1 MGGFPSSHSSLPSLG
16 SPLILKPQDP
26 IQNPQNPSYG
36 RPTQG
41 HSSNPQNPSYGGPT
55 QGHSSNPQN
64 PSYGRPTQ
72 GHSSNPQ
79 NPSYGGPTQGH
90 SSNPQNPSYGGPTQ
104 GHSSNPQNPSYGRPT
119 QGHSSNPQNPSYGGP
134 TQGHSSNPQ
143 NPSYGRP
150 TQGHSS
156 NPQNPSYG
164 GPTQGHSSN
173 PQNPSYG
180 RPTQGHSSNPQNPSY
195 GGPTQGH
202 SSNPQNPSYGRPTQ
216 GHSPNPQNPSQGG
229 TTPSRYPN
237 VQNPSY
243 PGKPQLPSQNPQNPI
258 YPGKPQLPSQNP
270 QNPIYPGKP
279 QLPSQNPQNPIYPGK
294 PQLPSQNP
302 QAPSHTGYP
311 SLSHTSSHNPSLTG
325 SHTSRYPSNPSVGT
339 HTQRYP
345 NHQGKP
351 QQTGSHPQTKNPRPK
366 RPLLPPQTPK
376 LPSKAPVLPPP
387 KPIYPVKYSPR
398 GYANIQSQ
406 QDPQVPQPQQ
416 LSESYKPH
424 QATSSHG
431 PSVYPGN
438 LQKQPSFHTCEVEES
453 QRVPCGSIDI
463 SAAACDAISCCFDGR
478 NCYFAKAVT
487 VQCTKDAY
495 FIVVVARD
503 STIPNIDLDSVLLW
517 GDGPGC
523 THVDSNSDFAIYY
536 FPVTACGTIVL
547 EEPGVIIYENRMS
560 STFEVGMGELGM
572 TTRDSSYELLFQC
585 RYTGTSVEALVIDF
599 ALQDPPLPVAA
610 LGPLRVQMKLAK
622 GYCSVKGCDEV
633 EAAYTSFYTD
643 AEFPVPKVLREPV
656 YVEVQ
661 LLERTDPFVVLTLGH
676 CWTTASPNPHS
687 LPQWDLLIDG
697 CPYTHDNYMTSLVEI
712 HPSSG
717 VEFPGHH
724 RRFFFKMFSF
734 VDTSVMEPTR
744 QQVYIHCSTSLCH
757 AIPGSNCEPHCFRKM
772 RSKRSTQAPENT
784 PKTVASTGP
793 VVYTAA

>member
-1 MGGFPSSHSSLPSLG
+1 MPEPRMGGFPSSHSSLPSLG

-339 HTQRYP
+339 HTQP
-345 NHQGKP
+345 
-351 QQTGSHPQTKNPRPK
+351 
-366 RPLLPPQTPK
+366 
-376 LPSKAPVLPPP
+376 PVLPPP
-387 KPIYPVKYSPR
+387 KPIYP
-398 GYANIQSQ
+398 
-406 QDPQVPQPQQ
+406 
-416 LSESYKPH
+416 
-424 QATSSHG
+424 
-431 PSVYPGN
+431 
-438 LQKQPSFHTCEVEES
+438 
-453 QRVPCGSIDI
+453 RVPCGSIDI

>member
-1 MGGFPSSHSSLPSLG
+1 MAKLGSATLVALALLGCLFGTEAQDPSSSMPEPRMGGFPSSHSSLPSLG

-216 GHSPNPQNPSQGG
+216 
-229 TTPSRYPN
+229 
-237 VQNPSY
+237 
-243 PGKPQLPSQNPQNPI
+243 
-258 YPGKPQLPSQNP
+258 
-270 QNPIYPGKP
+270 
-279 QLPSQNPQNPIYPGK
+279 
-294 PQLPSQNP
+294 
-302 QAPSHTGYP
+302 
-311 SLSHTSSHNPSLTG
+311 
-325 SHTSRYPSNPSVGT
+325 VGT

-772 RSKRSTQAPENT
+772 RKAPENT

>member
-1 MGGFPSSHSSLPSLG
+1 TMAKLG
-16 SPLILKPQDP
+16 SATLVALALL
-26 IQNPQNPSYG
+26 G
-36 RPTQG
+36 CLF
-41 HSSNPQNPSYGGPT
+41 
-55 QGHSSNPQN
+55 
-64 PSYGRPTQ
+64 
-72 GHSSNPQ
+72 
-79 NPSYGGPTQGH
+79 
-90 SSNPQNPSYGGPTQ
+90 
-104 GHSSNPQNPSYGRPT
+104 
-119 QGHSSNPQNPSYGGP
+119 
-134 TQGHSSNPQ
+134 
-143 NPSYGRP
+143 
-150 TQGHSS
+150 
-156 NPQNPSYG
+156 
-164 GPTQGHSSN
+164 
-173 PQNPSYG
+173 
-180 RPTQGHSSNPQNPSY
+180 
-195 GGPTQGH
+195 
-202 SSNPQNPSYGRPTQ
+202 
-216 GHSPNPQNPSQGG
+216 G
-229 TTPSRYPN
+229 TE
-237 VQNPSY
+237 
-243 PGKPQLPSQNPQNPI
+243 
-258 YPGKPQLPSQNP
+258 
-270 QNPIYPGKP
+270 
-279 QLPSQNPQNPIYPGK
+279 
-294 PQLPSQNP
+294 
-302 QAPSHTGYP
+302 
-311 SLSHTSSHNPSLTG
+311 
-325 SHTSRYPSNPSVGT
+325 
-339 HTQRYP
+339 
-345 NHQGKP
+345 
-351 QQTGSHPQTKNPRPK
+351 

-744 QQVYIHCSTSLCH
+744 QQVMNGSHEEQQLQHNIVYCFVNTVFLVQVYIHCSTSLCH

-772 RSKRSTQAPENT
+772 RSKRSTRRILGQCNVIIDGQLAN
-784 PKTVASTGP
+784 
-793 VVYTAA
+793 

>member
-1 MGGFPSSHSSLPSLG
+1 TMAKLGSATLVALALLGCLFGTEAQDPSSSMPEPRMGGFPSSHSSLPSLG

-41 HSSNPQNPSYGGPT
+41 HSSNPQNPSY
-55 QGHSSNPQN
+55 
-64 PSYGRPTQ
+64 
-72 GHSSNPQ
+72 
-79 NPSYGGPTQGH
+79 
-90 SSNPQNPSYGGPTQ
+90 
-104 GHSSNPQNPSYGRPT
+104 
-119 QGHSSNPQNPSYGGP
+119 
-134 TQGHSSNPQ
+134 
-143 NPSYGRP
+143 
-150 TQGHSS
+150 
-156 NPQNPSYG
+156 
-164 GPTQGHSSN
+164 
-173 PQNPSYG
+173 
-180 RPTQGHSSNPQNPSY
+180 
-195 GGPTQGH
+195 
-202 SSNPQNPSYGRPTQ
+202 
-216 GHSPNPQNPSQGG
+216 
-229 TTPSRYPN
+229 
-237 VQNPSY
+237 
-243 PGKPQLPSQNPQNPI
+243 
-258 YPGKPQLPSQNP
+258 
-270 QNPIYPGKP
+270 
-279 QLPSQNPQNPIYPGK
+279 
-294 PQLPSQNP
+294 
-302 QAPSHTGYP
+302 
-311 SLSHTSSHNPSLTG
+311 
-325 SHTSRYPSNPSVGT
+325 
-339 HTQRYP
+339 
-345 NHQGKP
+345 
-351 QQTGSHPQTKNPRPK
+351 GSHPQTKNPRPK

-547 EEPGVIIYENRMS
+547 TVIPPDIVF
-560 STFEVGMGELGM
+560 STFVGGAWISGFCFK
-572 TTRDSSYELLFQC
+572 DVVIFKKLLFQC

-772 RSKRSTQAPENT
+772 RSKRSTRRILGQCNVQLNLIILD
-784 PKTVASTGP
+784 PKISCR
-793 VVYTAA
+793 